1 MRSRSVGS
9 WSFLWKRH
17 TDIYKTWSL
26 DKVRHICYNVCMI
39 KGCVGFS
46 RIGNSLITKMLLVRG
61 KRVVEVPLIWPLS
74 TIMIKVWNSKN
85 ILRKIFYKNSTEF
98 DQLKKSFNL

>member
-1 MRSRSVGS
+1 M
-9 WSFLWKRH
+9 
-17 TDIYKTWSL
+17 
-26 DKVRHICYNVCMI
+26 MI

-74 TIMIKVWNSKN
+74 TFMIKVWKSKN
-85 ILRKIFYKNSTEF
+85 ILRKIFYKNSTDWKDILES
-98 DQLKKSFNL
+98 KKD

>member
-1 MRSRSVGS
+1 MINKIG
-9 WSFLWKRH
+9 
-17 TDIYKTWSL
+17 
-26 DKVRHICYNVCMI
+26 I

-46 RIGNSLITKMLLVRG
+46 RIGKSLITTMLLVRG

-74 TIMIKVWNSKN
+74 TFMIKVWKSKN
-85 ILRKIFYKNSTEF
+85 ILRKIFYKDSTEF

>member
-1 MRSRSVGS
+1 
-9 WSFLWKRH
+9 
-17 TDIYKTWSL
+17 
-26 DKVRHICYNVCMI
+26 MI

-46 RIGNSLITKMLLVRG
+46 RIGKSLITHMLLVRG

-74 TIMIKVWNSKN
+74 TFMIKVWNSKN

>member
-1 MRSRSVGS
+1 
-9 WSFLWKRH
+9 
-17 TDIYKTWSL
+17 
-26 DKVRHICYNVCMI
+26 MI

-61 KRVVEVPLIWPLS
+61 KRVVEVPLIWPVS
-74 TIMIKVWNSKN
+74 YIMIKVCNSKN

-98 DQLKKSFNL
+98 DQLEKS

>member
-1 MRSRSVGS
+1 
-9 WSFLWKRH
+9 
-17 TDIYKTWSL
+17 
-26 DKVRHICYNVCMI
+26 MI

-61 KRVVEVPLIWPLS
+61 KRVVEVPLIWPIS
-74 TIMIKVWNSKN
+74 WFMIKVWMSKN

-98 DQLKKSFNL
+98 DQLKKS